1 MGSHCSIFEVYTPS
15 EILLESA
22 LNGRIWQVQA
32 ILLEASRKNEEHRLS
47 LVNAVDAMGWSS
59 LHRASLMGHVD
70 VIALLI
76 EAGADIELTTKNGET
91 ALYIAADHLH
101 TEACELLLRSGASP
115 RLIPAEREG
124 SRLIHLFLKPLV
136 KKEGDKSKREGA
148 GSIFEDEHSVANEK
162 DIPPAVEGSKKS
174 RSEKKAKK
182 SVSYVNLN
190 KLLDD
195 QPVVLSSPSPQLTP
209 RELELLPET
218 DVVER
223 KGSKMK
229 EGSLSLKQVM
239 DIVDATG
246 DENTPVLPFPGEEH
260 SMT

>member
-22 LNGRIWQVQA
+22 LNGRIGQVQE

-47 LVNAVDAMGWSS
+47 LVNVVDAMGWSS

-70 VIALLI
+70 VMALLI

-124 SRLIHLFLKPLV
+124 SRLIHLFLKPMV
-136 KKEGDKSKREGA
+136 NKKVEESKREGA

-195 QPVVLSSPSPQLTP
+195 QPVLCSPSPQLTP
-209 RELELLPET
+209 RDLELLPET

-246 DENTPVLPFPGEEH
+246 DENTPVLPFRSSLVTG
-260 SMT
+260 